1 MSDAKKPTGYVPAPQ
16 VDKDVRKRLRV
27 VQSVSLGQMSVT
39 DGARELGLS
48 RLRFQTLLHRSEA
61 AAAAALEQKPAGR
74 KAKPAE
80 QKRLEREEARLRREN
95 EKMQARLAKMEQAL
109 LLAADVIQGRM
120 ETSRQAYAKTTKSK
134 SSSSPTTESSGDSG
148 DDEPDGARH
157 LLGQA
162 RRMTELGLAKPLVCA
177 LVGVGASTLRRW
189 AVRERHGERLARR
202 RGPSPRPLDPIV
214 AAAAASAVRR
224 LRGLVGV
231 EALRRSVSGLSRRE
245 ATRIKHAER
254 REMERERKRVAAR
267 VLVTVPGVI
276 RGFDQLVIGTVA
288 GRRYGL
294 VSVDASV
301 PYRTQ
306 IAIVERYDG
315 RHVAAALE
323 RDFSENGAP
332 LVLRL
337 DRAAC
342 HLVDVVRAV
351 CHAHGVILLH
361 GPAHH
366 PQYYGQLER
375 GNREHRAWLD
385 DAGKLE
391 PDRLDSEC
399 ERMRRAL
406 NEQLPRASLDWNTP
420 ATCWRKRRVQV
431 SALERSVFRTEVY
444 NRALKIASDVTDTKL
459 AMRLAIE
466 QALQR
471 RSYLV
476 INKGAGA
483 N

>member
-1 MSDAKKPTGYVPAPQ
+1 MAG
-16 VDKDVRKRLRV
+16 
-27 VQSVSLGQMSVT
+27 
-39 DGARELGLS
+39 GLTS
-48 RLRFQTLLHRSEA
+48 TIRF
-61 AAAAALEQKPAGR
+61 
-74 KAKPAE
+74 
-80 QKRLEREEARLRREN
+80 
-95 EKMQARLAKMEQAL
+95 
-109 LLAADVIQGRM
+109 AD
-120 ETSRQAYAKTTKSK
+120 E
-134 SSSSPTTESSGDSG
+134 
-148 DDEPDGARH
+148 EPDGARC

-162 RRMTELGLAKPLVCA
+162 RRMTELGLAQTLVCA

-189 AVRERHGERLARR
+189 AVRERHGERLTRR
-202 RGPSPRPLDPIV
+202 RGPSPLPLDPVV
-214 AAAAASAVRR
+214 AGAAASAVRR

-245 ATRIKHAER
+245 AARVKHAELR
-254 REMERERKRVAAR
+254 AMERERKQTATQ
-267 VLVTVPGVI
+267 VLVTVPGVM

-315 RHVAAALE
+315 PAVAAALD
-323 RDFSENGAP
+323 RDFTENGAP

-342 HLVDVVRAV
+342 HLVDAVRAV
-351 CHAHGVILLH
+351 CRAHGVILLH
-361 GPAHH
+361 GPARY

-375 GNREHRAWLD
+375 SNREHRAWLD
-385 DAGKLE
+385 DAGILE
-391 PDRLDSEC
+391 PDQLGSEC

-406 NEQLPRASLDWNTP
+406 NEALPRVSLDWRTS
-420 ATCWRKRRVQV
+420 AACWRERRSDVG
-431 SALERSVFRTEVY
+431 ALDRSVFHREVY

>member
-1 MSDAKKPTGYVPAPQ
+1 
-16 VDKDVRKRLRV
+16 
-27 VQSVSLGQMSVT
+27 
-39 DGARELGLS
+39 
-48 RLRFQTLLHRSEA
+48 
-61 AAAAALEQKPAGR
+61 
-74 KAKPAE
+74 
-80 QKRLEREEARLRREN
+80 
-95 EKMQARLAKMEQAL
+95 MQARLAKMEQAL
-109 LLAADVIQGRM
+109 LLAADVIQGRV
-120 ETSRQAYAKTTKSK
+120 EASRQAHAKTKKSK
-134 SSSSPTTESSGDSG
+134 SSSSPTKESSSDSG
-148 DDEPDGARH
+148 DEEPDGARE
-157 LLGQA
+157 LLDQA
-162 RRMTELGLAKPLVCA
+162 RRMTELGLVQTLVCA

-189 AVRERHGERLARR
+189 AVRSRHGERLARR
-202 RGPSPRPLDPIV
+202 RGPSPRPLDPVV

-245 ATRIKHAER
+245 AIRVKRAELR
-254 REMERERKRVAAR
+254 AMERERKRAAAR
-267 VLVTVPGVI
+267 VLVTVPGVM
-276 RGFDQLVIGTVA
+276 RGFDQLVIGSVA

-306 IAIVERYDG
+306 IALVERYDG
-315 RHVAAALE
+315 HHVAAALD
-323 RDFSENGAP
+323 RDFTENGAP

-361 GPAHH
+361 GPARY

-385 DAGKLE
+385 EVGTLE
-391 PDRLDSEC
+391 PARLGSEC

-406 NEQLPRASLDWNTP
+406 NEQLPRASLDWET
-420 ATCWRKRRVQV
+420 ASACWHQRRVQV
-431 SALERSVFRTEVY
+431 GALERSVFRAEVY
-444 NRALKIASDVTDTKL
+444 NRALKLASNVTDTKL

>member
-16 VDKDVRKRLRV
+16 VEGEVRKRLRI

-74 KAKPAE
+74 RAKPAE

-95 EKMQARLAKMEQAL
+95 EKMQARLAQMEQAL
-109 LLAADVIQGRM
+109 LLAADVIQGRV
-120 ETSRQAYAKTTKSK
+120 EASRQARAKTKKSR
-134 SSSSPTTESSGDSG
+134 SSSSPTTESSDDSE
-148 DDEPDGARH
+148 EPDGARH

-162 RRMTELGLAKPLVCA
+162 RRMTRLGLVQALVCA

-202 RGPSPRPLDPIV
+202 RGPSPRPLDPVV
-214 AAAAASAVRR
+214 AAAAAATVRR
-224 LRGLVGV
+224 LRGLVGA

-245 ATRIKHAER
+245 AARVKRAELR
-254 REMERERKRVAAR
+254 AMERERKRAAAR
-267 VLVTVPGVI
+267 VLVTVPGVM
-276 RGFDQLVIGTVA
+276 RGFDQLVIGTAA

-306 IAIVERYDG
+306 IVIAERYDG

-323 RDFSENGAP
+323 RDFTENGAP

-351 CHAHGVILLH
+351 CRTHGVLLLH
-361 GPAHH
+361 GPARY

-375 GNREHRAWLD
+375 GNREHRVWLD
-385 DAGKLE
+385 DAGELE
-391 PDRLDSEC
+391 PDRLECEC
-399 ERMRRAL
+399 ERMRHAL
-406 NEQLPRASLDWNTP
+406 NEDLPRASLDWNTP
-420 ATCWRKRRVQV
+420 GACWRERRVQV